1 MRALVVAGDPERSTQ
16 MSIVGIQSG
25 VVSAGGRTHIGSG
38 AVTVIDTPAGRMIVE
53 HTRRD
58 GRSWM
63 IAAPG
68 SNSNIAAAVQKMLR
82 RLPAQGTWHSYR
94 KAV

>member
-1 MRALVVAGDPERSTQ
+1 
-16 MSIVGIQSG
+16 
-25 VVSAGGRTHIGSG
+25 
-38 AVTVIDTPAGRMIVE
+38 VTVIDSPAGRLIVE
-53 HTRRD
+53 HTKRD

-82 RLPAQGTWHSYR
+82 RLPAQDNWHSYR